1 MCAKRHGQVTID
13 FENLS
18 YSVPE
23 TNKKYPDRV
32 LLHNVSGHFRPKHLV
47 ALIGPSGAGKTTLL
61 NVISGSKAVDNSR
74 VSGKI
79 LVNGKDRNLQKFKK
93 QSCYITQEWSLLNQL
108 TVEETLEIAARF
120 KLPSNISEI
129 DRKSSINEVVEIL
142 RLNGSRNTLVK
153 NLSNGQKKRI
163 SIGVELMN
171 NPPVLFVDEP
181 TSGLDSSSALQV
193 VNHLQSLALDGRTV
207 IVVIHQPSSK
217 VFQLFHDVYLLS
229 DGECLY
235 NGPSEHLVAA
245 LSSAGFNCPQYYSK
259 SDFAIEVASAE
270 VEGDVRLLKMETKK
284 RYEMKEG
291 KFYENEIPAKR
302 ISEAKNANEHT
313 TMMIGEDDDD
323 DSYNN
328 SLRGYPVSKLQQFW
342 ILFKRCTLCTNR
354 DMYLSRTR
362 LITHI
367 LVGIMLGCLFYNFG
381 NDADKVIGNYSFY
394 FFAVLFIYFSS
405 TMPAIMT
412 FPVEA
417 NVFLR
422 EHSNNWYSLTVY
434 FFAKVL
440 ADLPL
445 QIICPTLF
453 LVIGYSMTGQPME
466 LQRFSMIW
474 FVMVLLSILGQSFG
488 NAAGALLNVELGIF
502 IVPSIAMPLTLLS
515 GFFLQPKDLSATVKT
530 LSCGSYFKY
539 AFEAIAVSAF
549 GYDRGRL
556 PCSQPYCHYR
566 SPAKFLADIGIDDYH
581 YLQRVTVVLVWVL
594 VTQMALY
601 CTLTIKVYQVK
612 INTALRRLMR

>member
-23 TNKKYPDRV
+23 ANKKCPDRV

-79 LVNGKDRNLQKFKK
+79 LVNGKGRNLQKFRK

-120 KLPSNISEI
+120 KLPSNTSES
-129 DRKSSINEVVEIL
+129 DRKSSINEVIEIL
-142 RLNGSRNTLVK
+142 RLNGSRNTQVK

-193 VNHLQSLALDGRTV
+193 VSHLQSLALDGRTV

-235 NGPSEHLVAA
+235 NGPSEHLVTA
-245 LSSAGFNCPQYYSK
+245 LASAGFNCPQYYSK

-270 VEGDVRLLKMETKK
+270 VEGDIRLLKMETRK

-291 KFYENEIPAKR
+291 KFFENEIPAKR
-302 ISEAKNANEHT
+302 ISEATIPNEHT
-313 TMMIGEDDDD
+313 TMMIGDDDD
-323 DSYNN
+323 DSYS
-328 SLRGYPVSKLQQFW
+328 SLKGYPVSKLQQFW
-342 ILFKRCTLCTNR
+342 ILFKRCNLCTNR

-362 LITHI
+362 LITHL
-367 LVGIMLGCLFYNFG
+367 LVGILLGWMFYNFG
-381 NDADKVIGNYSFY
+381 NDADKVIGNHSFF
-394 FFAVLFIYFSS
+394 FFAILFIYFSS
-405 TMPAIMT
+405 IMPAIMT
-412 FPVEA
+412 FPLEA

-453 LVIGYSMTGQPME
+453 LVIAYYMTGQPMDV
-466 LQRFSMIW
+466 QRFLMIW
-474 FVMVLLSILGQSFG
+474 FVIVLLSILGQSAG

-502 IVPSIAMPLTLLS
+502 IVPSVAMPLFLLS
-515 GFFLQPKDLSATVKT
+515 GFFLQPKDLSATFKT
-530 LSCGSYFKY
+530 LSCVSFFKY
-539 AFEAIAVSAF
+539 AFEAVAVSAF

-566 SPAKFLADIGIDDYH
+566 NPAKFLADIGVEDYH
-581 YLQRVTVVLVWVL
+581 YLPRVTVVIGWTLAMQL
-594 VTQMALY
+594 ALF
-601 CTLTIKVYQVK
+601 CTLSIKVYQVK
-612 INTALRRLMR
+612 IRTALRRIMT

>member
-13 FENLS
+13 FDNLS

-23 TNKKYPDRV
+23 TNKKCPHRV

-74 VSGKI
+74 VSGSI
-79 LVNGKDRNLQKFKK
+79 LVNGKERNLQKFRK

-120 KLPSNISEI
+120 KLPSNTSES
-129 DRKSSINEVVEIL
+129 DRKSTINEVVEIL
-142 RLNGSRNTLVK
+142 RLNGSKNTLVK

-193 VNHLQSLALDGRTV
+193 VSHLQSLALDGRTV

-235 NGPSEHLVAA
+235 NGPSEHLVTA

-270 VEGDVRLLKMETKK
+270 VEGDIKLLKMETRK

-291 KFYENEIPAKR
+291 EFYENLVPSKR
-302 ISEAKNANEHT
+302 ISEANHPNEHT
-313 TMMIGEDDDD
+313 TMMIGDDDDD
-323 DSYNN
+323 DSYN
-328 SLRGYPVSKLQQFW
+328 SLKGYPVSKLEQFW
-342 ILFKRCTLCTNR
+342 ILFMRCTKITNR

-362 LITHI
+362 IITHI
-367 LVGIMLGCLFYNFG
+367 MLGLLLGCLFYNFG
-381 NDADKVIGNYSFY
+381 NDADKVVGNHSFF
-394 FFAVLFIYFSS
+394 FFAVLFIHFSS
-405 TMPAIMT
+405 SMPAIMT
-412 FPVEA
+412 FPSEA

-453 LVIGYSMTGQPME
+453 LTIGYYMTGQPME
-466 LQRFSMIW
+466 LQRFFMIW
-474 FVMVLLSILGQSFG
+474 FVMILLAMLGQSSG
-488 NAAGALLNVELGIF
+488 NAAGALLNVELS
-502 IVPSIAMPLTLLS
+502 IVVVPTISMPLFLLS
-515 GFFLQPKDLSATVKT
+515 GFFLQPKDLSPLFKS
-530 LSCGSYFKY
+530 LSCVSYFKY
-539 AFEAIAVSAF
+539 AFEAVAVSAF

-566 SPAKFLADIGIDDYH
+566 NPRKFLDDIGVDDYH
-581 YLQRVTVVLVWVL
+581 YLERVGMVVAWALA
-594 VTQMALY
+594 TQLLLY
-601 CTLTIKVYQVK
+601 TTLTIKIYQDK
-612 INTALRRLMR
+612 IRTAFRKLVT